1 MPYGLVWANLDQSSL
16 VVESCAFAVLA
27 EVAGEDTEL
36 VTEFKD
42 IVRAFGEP
50 GAALNYECI
59 AGGLMRSANVADKY
73 KHV

>member
-1 MPYGLVWANLDQSSL
+1 MGTHLDMPKYFWSRSMPYGLVWANRDQSSL

-36 VTEFKD
+36 VTELMD

-50 GAALNYECI
+50 GAALNY
-59 AGGLMRSANVADKY
+59 K
-73 KHV
+73 